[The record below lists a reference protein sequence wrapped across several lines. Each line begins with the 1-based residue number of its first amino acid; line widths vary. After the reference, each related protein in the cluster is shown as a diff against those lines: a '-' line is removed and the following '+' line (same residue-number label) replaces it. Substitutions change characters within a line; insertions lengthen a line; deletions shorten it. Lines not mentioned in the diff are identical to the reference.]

1 MNGVKKMSFSFSE
14 FVKKTENAKNV
25 FSIGK
30 SWLGNGLYVL
40 LSGTGDKK
48 LLVCGELSANDGEIA
63 EIISDLAFADFRDVN
78 SVFNLPK
85 IFSAVSV
92 YFLPFPNPDGS
103 CLRLHGENFQNPF
116 SERIKRFV
124 SDGDFSGFTA
134 NARGVDIDRNFASGH
149 RVFEKNGPSFSG
161 YCGDYPESE
170 KETAAISYFCRKEN
184 FDAVLVVGK
193 DEKNCFS
200 STNFPDKFE
209 KIVCGYCNIPIIS
222 PKYKDGSFL
231 LWLKESET
239 PTISLNLSFDGR
251 ADELFFSTVMLTA
264 ASC

>member
-30 SWLGNGLYVL
+30 SWLGNGLYVI
-40 LSGTGDKK
+40 LSGAGTKK
-48 LLVCGELSANDGEIA
+48 LLVCGDLSANDGEIA
-63 EIISDLAFADFRDVN
+63 ETIGGLAFADFREVN
-78 SVFNLPK
+78 SVFNLSK

-124 SDGDFSGFTA
+124 SDGDFSNFTA
-134 NARGVDIDRNFASGH
+134 NARGVDIDRNFASGR
-149 RVFEKNGPSFSG
+149 RVLTKNGPSFSG

-184 FDAVLVVGK
+184 FDAVIVVGK
-193 DEKNCFS
+193 GEKSSFS
-200 STNFPDKFE
+200 SSGFPDKFE
-209 KIVCGYCNIPIIS
+209 KIVCGYGNIPIK
-222 PKYKDGSFL
+222 PTEYKDGSFL
-231 LWLKESET
+231 LWLKENGT
-239 PTISLNLSFDGR
+239 PTVSLNLSFDGR
-251 ADELFFSTVMLTA
+251 SNEMFFSTVMLTA